1 MINHARTLLMNIHPK
16 RANYAD
22 TGFTGYEYVPADF
35 IPVRL
40 PAAVNTVRNVI
51 FGSNPDGLFCGL
63 RAQELL
69 SYVHETEFADYVYAL
84 DKRVTYWPAM
94 KEPRQILDKQKIIVS
109 QLIGEA
115 RRLTST
121 GVLSA
126 SLASGV
132 AFRSYSVVLGQQT
145 EDDSFA
151 VHVKMLEPPYTAVTT
166 TVPFPNIPPISLP
179 QSAVTVKIAENTLRA
194 IPQYL
199 LTETENNILIEH
211 FDELTSGSLL
221 LETNGMPQSAFSA
234 ESNLST
240 IIARWQV
247 STRAKPAPVITTL
260 IPTLEML
267 GEPIFLELFGV
278 KQKEPYATFK
288 NLWFDHPNAV
298 YRLIGLTLA
307 LIYRTEEARKH
318 G

>member
-115 RRLTST
+115 RRLTAT

>member
-35 IPVRL
+35 VPVRL

-84 DKRVTYWPAM
+84 DKRVTYWPEM
-94 KEPRQILDKQKIIVS
+94 KEPRQVLDKQRIVINQTFGS
-109 QLIGEA
+109 P
-115 RRLTST
+115 RRLVAT

-126 SLASGV
+126 SVSSGI
-132 AFRSYSVVLGQQT
+132 AFRSYSVILGHQE
-145 EDDSFA
+145 EDDEFS
-151 VHVKMLEPPYTAVTT
+151 VYVKMLEPPYTFFSAPVM
-166 TVPFPNIPPISLP
+166 PPDIAPILLP
-179 QSAVTVKIAENTLRA
+179 QSEVTVKIAENILRTV
-194 IPQYL
+194 PQFL
-199 LTETENNILIEH
+199 LTETENNIVIEN
-211 FDELTSGSLL
+211 FNELAFGSLMP
-221 LETNGMPQSAFSA
+221 ET
-234 ESNLST
+234 ST
-240 IIARWQV
+240 GGADLGSVVARWHV
-247 STRAKPAPVITTL
+247 STRAKPAPVVTTL
-260 IPTLEML
+260 LPILEML
-267 GEPIFLELFGV
+267 GEPVFLELFGV
-278 KQKEPYATFK
+278 KQIEPYATFK
-288 NLWFDHPNAV
+288 NLWFDHPSAV

>member
-35 IPVRL
+35 VPVRL

-69 SYVHETEFADYVYAL
+69 SYVHETEFAEYVYAL
-84 DKRVTYWPAM
+84 DKRVTYWPEM
-94 KEPRQILDKQKIIVS
+94 KEPRQLLDKQKIIVS
-109 QLIGEA
+109 QTRGDA
-115 RRLTST
+115 RRLTAT

-126 SLASGV
+126 SLSSGV

-145 EDDSFA
+145 EDDVFV
-151 VHVKMLEPPYTAVTT
+151 VHAKMLEPPYTLVTT
-166 TVPFPNIPPISLP
+166 PVSFPNVPPIVLP
-179 QSAVTVKIAENTLRA
+179 QSAVTIKIAENILRA

-211 FDELTSGSLL
+211 FGELTTGSLL
-221 LETNGMPQSAFSA
+221 LETDGLPQSAFSA
-234 ESNLST
+234 DLNLST
-240 IIARWQV
+240 VIARWQV
-247 STRAKPAPVITTL
+247 STRTKPAPVITTL
-260 IPTLEML
+260 LPTLEML
-267 GEPIFLELFGV
+267 GEPVFLELFGV
-278 KQKEPYATFK
+278 KQTEPYATFK

-307 LIYRTEEARKH
+307 LIYRAEEARKH